1 MSDNK
6 QLKLYVEVARLQA
19 EALPDLFT
27 ALDDLA
33 TWTHALA
40 VHGSAPPSAWRLLD
54 KLHAQADAALNKAQG
69 LPND

>member
-1 MSDNK
+1 MPENK
-6 QLKLYVEVARLQA
+6 QLKLYVETARLQA
-19 EALPDLFT
+19 DALTDLFV

-40 VHGSAPPSAWRLLD
+40 VHGHAPPSAWRLLD

-69 LPND
+69 ISND

>member
-1 MSDNK
+1 MTDNR
-6 QLKLYVEVARLQA
+6 QLKLYAKATRLQA
-19 EALPDLFT
+19 DAMPDLFK

-40 VHGSAPPSAWRLLD
+40 VHGHAPPSAWKLLD

-69 LPND
+69 LEP

>member
-1 MSDNK
+1 MPENK
-6 QLKLYVEVARLQA
+6 QLKLYVETARLQA
-19 EALPDLFT
+19 DALTDLFV

-69 LPND
+69 L

>member
-1 MSDNK
+1 MPENK
-6 QLKLYVEVARLQA
+6 QVKLYVETARLQA
-19 EALPDLFT
+19 DALTDLFV

-69 LPND
+69 ISND

>member
-1 MSDNK
+1 MNDNI
-6 QLKLYVEVARLQA
+6 QLKLYAEVTRLQA
-19 EALPDLFT
+19 DALTDLFR

-40 VHGSAPPSAWRLLD
+40 VHGSAPPSAWKLLD

-69 LPND
+69 L

>member
-1 MSDNK
+1 MTENK
-6 QLKLYVEVARLQA
+6 QLKLYVEVARLQ
-19 EALPDLFT
+19 ESALTDLFV

-40 VHGSAPPSAWRLLD
+40 VHGNAPPSAWRLLD

-69 LPND
+69 L

>member
-1 MSDNK
+1 MTENK
-6 QLKLYVEVARLQA
+6 QLKLYVEAARLQA
-19 EALPDLFT
+19 DALPDLYR

-69 LPND
+69 L

>member
-1 MSDNK
+1 MTNNP
-6 QLKLYVEVARLQA
+6 QLKLYVETARLQA
-19 EALPDLFT
+19 DALTDLFV

-69 LPND
+69 L

>member
-1 MSDNK
+1 MPENK
-6 QLKLYVEVARLQA
+6 QLKLYVETARLQA
-19 EALPDLFT
+19 NALTDLFV

-69 LPND
+69 ISND

>member
-1 MSDNK
+1 MPENK
-6 QLKLYVEVARLQA
+6 QLKLYAETARLQA
-19 EALPDLFT
+19 DALTDLFV

-69 LPND
+69 ISND